1 MYRDNEDGQGADI
14 KFKFSWIFSDNSRGE
29 GLGTPHLS
37 HLSPSNQWVSL
48 LNFFTKII
56 STTEFLKIRVKLLG
70 LQFKQDSVFSESKL

>member
-48 LNFFTKII
+48 PYVFHQNYFNDGI
-56 STTEFLKIRVKLLG
+56 SWNTC
-70 LQFKQDSVFSESKL
+70 

>member
-37 HLSPSNQWVSL
+37 HLSSSNQWEIL
-48 LNFFTKII
+48 LN
-56 STTEFLKIRVKLLG
+56 
-70 LQFKQDSVFSESKL
+70 VFH